1 MHLRSEVARLS
12 APVTKLNTAFGR
24 RDIAS
29 VKALLES
36 ASRRDFEAAVR
47 DRIHTVPLPDG
58 TVLCRV
64 LGRYKIYVDRIVPGA
79 AFDAGRLL
87 AILETAF
94 LCRES

>member
-12 APVTKLNTAFGR
+12 ATVTKLNTAFGR
-24 RDIAS
+24 RDVAS

-47 DRIHTVPLPDG
+47 DRTHTVPLPDG

-64 LGRYKIYVDRIVPGA
+64 LGRYKMYVDA
-79 AFDAGRLL
+79 ADTSL
-87 AILETAF
+87 APHLM
-94 LCRES
+94 L